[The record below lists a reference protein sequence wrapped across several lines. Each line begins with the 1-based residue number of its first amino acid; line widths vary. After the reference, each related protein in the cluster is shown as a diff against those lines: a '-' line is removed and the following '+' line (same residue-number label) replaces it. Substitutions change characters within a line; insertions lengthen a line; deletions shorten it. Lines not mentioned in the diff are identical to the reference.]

1 MKFMKTSLKRRFDI
15 VALCAVMAALSAIPG
30 CSRDEPTLRP
40 LNQNAIIVAFGDS
53 LTFGTGAN
61 TNESYPAE
69 LAKQIGRT
77 VINSGIPGE
86 VSRDGLAR
94 LDEVLEREKPALMI
108 LCHGGNDLL
117 RKLDRKQLKSNLTAM
132 IENARRK
139 GVDVVLLG
147 VPEPTL
153 LMRSTA
159 AVYVEVATE
168 LNVPFDSETLA
179 KIESDDALKSDY
191 VHPNAQGYLEMARA
205 VTALLKRY
213 GAVK

>member
-1 MKFMKTSLKRRFDI
+1 MKTSLIRRLDI
-15 VALCAVMAALSAIPG
+15 VALCALLAGLSAIVS
-30 CSRDEPTLRP
+30 CTHDEPTLRP
-40 LNQNAIIVAFGDS
+40 LSQNAIIVAFGDS
-53 LTFGTGAN
+53 LTFGTGAS

-69 LAKQIGRT
+69 LAKQLGRP

-94 LDEVLEREKPALMI
+94 LDEVLEREKPALVI

-117 RKLDRKQLKSNLTAM
+117 RKLDRKQLKSNLIAM
-132 IENARRK
+132 IESARRN
-139 GVDVVLLG
+139 GADVVLIG

-153 LMRSTA
+153 LMRRTA
-159 AVYVEVATE
+159 AVYVEVADQ

-179 KIESDDALKSDY
+179 KIESDETLKSDY
-191 VHPNAQGYLEMARA
+191 VHPNALGYREMAQA
-205 VTALLKRY
+205 ITALLKRY